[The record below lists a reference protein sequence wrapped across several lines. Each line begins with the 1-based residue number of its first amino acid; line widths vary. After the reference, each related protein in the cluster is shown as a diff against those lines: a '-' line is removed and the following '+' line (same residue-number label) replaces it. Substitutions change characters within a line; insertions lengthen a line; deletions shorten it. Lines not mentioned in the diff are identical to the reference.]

1 MEAENLKKLT
11 ADQWLN
17 VLGGLIAVEQLLP
30 EMVRDSK
37 QRETLTG
44 RSGWEKLR
52 SGTSRNFARTSASL
66 TLWRN
71 RRIEAA
77 GEREFL
83 RYKKLDSATN

>member
-30 EMVRDSK
+30 EMIRDSK
-37 QRETLTG
+37 QRETLTAA
-44 RSGWEKLR
+44 LR
-52 SGTSRNFARTSASL
+52 MGGTSRNFARTSASL

-77 GEREFL
+77 G
-83 RYKKLDSATN
+83 

>member
-30 EMVRDSK
+30 EMIRDSK
-37 QRETLTG
+37 QRETLTAA
-44 RSGWEKLR
+44 LR
-52 SGTSRNFARTSASL
+52 MGEVAVGYISQFCADASL

-77 GEREFL
+77 G
-83 RYKKLDSATN
+83 

>member
-37 QRETLTG
+37 QRETLTAALRMGEVAG
-44 RSGWEKLR
+44 RVHLAILR
-52 SGTSRNFARTSASL
+52 GRVRL
-66 TLWRN
+66 
-71 RRIEAA
+71 
-77 GEREFL
+77 
-83 RYKKLDSATN
+83 